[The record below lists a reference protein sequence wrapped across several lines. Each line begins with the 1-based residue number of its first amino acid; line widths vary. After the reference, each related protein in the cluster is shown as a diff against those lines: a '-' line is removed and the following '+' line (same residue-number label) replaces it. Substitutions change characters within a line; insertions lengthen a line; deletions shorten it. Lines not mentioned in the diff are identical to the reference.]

1 MVHSFHGDVARTQQL
16 RRAVAHFQLKLGV
29 VAEGGQVVRGEG
41 VPQDVRLPVD
51 ETGFS
56 VQACSE
62 TTPVRRANPLVPGT
76 LDALQD
82 TCQGPED
89 GDMSCAAGLAVARGG
104 ADDAIIKPHIVPA
117 QPLHF
122 VRAHARVEHDG
133 CGGETGAVLEGL
145 GGVHESPD
153 FLFVQDVDALFFNA
167 FRFHF
172 AHRVFRAPASLAR
185 RGEDPA
191 EDEPRLVPLPWRVE
205 SLLDVLFAFLGG
217 DAAHAPIRQ
226 PLAPS
231 HEPFRDAAEVAQRP
245 FPSVLPRLQCLFNRP
260 CKGDRLFA
268 PPQFFLPRLNARHGA
283 LHASPPRFQRSFRH
297 QRSFQYIHPRL
308 PQHLYRRQLRLSVR
322 FRLHCDTYLE
332 SVRKK
337 NMTAQQKFPDI
348 HLESFFRKKR

>member
-1 MVHSFHGDVARTQQL
+1 M
-16 RRAVAHFQLKLGV
+16 
-29 VAEGGQVVRGEG
+29 RGKG

-76 LDALQD
+76 PDALQD
-82 TCQGPED
+82 ACQRPED
-89 GDMSCAAGLAVARGG
+89 GDMPCAAGLAVVRGD
-104 ADDAIIKPHIVPA
+104 ADDAIIEPHIAPA

-122 VRAHARVEHDG
+122 VRAHACVEHDG
-133 CGGETGAVLEGL
+133 GRGEAGAVLEGL
-145 GGVHESPD
+145 GGAHEVSD
-153 FLFVQDVDALFFNA
+153 FFLVQDVDALFFDS
-167 FRFHF
+167 FRLDLS
-172 AHRVFRAPASLAR
+172 HRVFRTPASLAC
-185 RGEDPA
+185 RGEHPA
-191 EDEPRLVPLPWRVE
+191 EDESCLVPLPWRVE

-226 PLAPS
+226 TLAPS
-231 HEPFRDAAEVAQRP
+231 HEPSRDAAEVAQRP
-245 FPSVLPRLQCLFNRP
+245 FPSVLPRFQRFLHGSG
-260 CKGDRLFA
+260 KGDRLFA

-283 LHASPPRFQRSFRH
+283 PHASSPRFQRPLGH
-297 QRSFQYIHPRL
+297 QRRFQYIHPRL

-337 NMTAQQKFPDI
+337 KMTVQQKFPDR
-348 HLESFFRKKR
+348 HTFGELLLQEEVTLKSP